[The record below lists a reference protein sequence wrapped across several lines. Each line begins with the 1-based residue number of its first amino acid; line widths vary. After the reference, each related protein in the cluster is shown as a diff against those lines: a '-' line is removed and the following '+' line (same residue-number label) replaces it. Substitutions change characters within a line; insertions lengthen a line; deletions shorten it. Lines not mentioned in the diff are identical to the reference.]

1 MKWIFSLFILLVLTS
16 VDSELFART
25 NSSNLCSRIP
35 SQSCLH
41 QLSSSPAAQ
50 QNSQVC
56 TVEAANNTH
65 PLLCGGQKWNREDIC
80 QHDGCGVHLEIYR
93 HMPYPSLPL
102 YRTALNLTLSNV
114 SSSKVKIRFHETSIN
129 NFAFCIN
136 FTTSSNAAQPFDSL
150 WYDCVFHSRQLEGQP
165 FQLEFLNG
173 PKYGLYL
180 FQLPTEKDVRNGHGF
195 LYVHLHHS
203 PNIVITFQETS
214 GLQTNN
220 TYLIV
225 VCKWHQ
231 NNCHIALQ
239 HLVDLSNSS
248 TFTSRF
254 KDSLTVSLG
263 KLSISGNFTIKI
275 EDPNCNILST
285 SCYQA
290 TSSFFI
296 IQDFH
301 GNYIFFLPVLGVL
314 VIVALCVSMGYR
326 KKIQLILSG
335 MKKEPIR
342 RKTVLLAHDS
352 TASDYSWIEA
362 LKLFLEKWGGF
373 EVLVDFVEIPRSR
386 HKDPLLWYTESM
398 ETADW
403 VAVVAP
409 PPPAT
414 DQRSPIYR
422 HTFDLALELLAM
434 RISRRLKLKERDV
447 LQQFVVVQPEG
458 GSVPDVCSS
467 FSRFRVPQE
476 FANLI
481 SYMDQQEMDGQ
492 HVGGPAANHPA
503 HFVDCLRPRSRDNES
518 KLMDS
523 FRMIHQHLVQRNQ
536 SLAAMAVRPPTVD
549 DAQHVEEERS
559 SLLNSE
565 DDRERKRQ
573 ELDRQF
579 GPAIVRLADLPTLG

>member
-1 MKWIFSLFILLVLTS
+1 
-16 VDSELFART
+16 
-25 NSSNLCSRIP
+25 
-35 SQSCLH
+35 
-41 QLSSSPAAQ
+41 
-50 QNSQVC
+50 
-56 TVEAANNTH
+56 
-65 PLLCGGQKWNREDIC
+65 
-80 QHDGCGVHLEIYR
+80 
-93 HMPYPSLPL
+93 
-102 YRTALNLTLSNV
+102 
-114 SSSKVKIRFHETSIN
+114 
-129 NFAFCIN
+129 
-136 FTTSSNAAQPFDSL
+136 
-150 WYDCVFHSRQLEGQP
+150 
-165 FQLEFLNG
+165 
-173 PKYGLYL
+173 
-180 FQLPTEKDVRNGHGF
+180 
-195 LYVHLHHS
+195 
-203 PNIVITFQETS
+203 
-214 GLQTNN
+214 
-220 TYLIV
+220 
-225 VCKWHQ
+225 
-231 NNCHIALQ
+231 
-239 HLVDLSNSS
+239 
-248 TFTSRF
+248 
-254 KDSLTVSLG
+254 
-263 KLSISGNFTIKI
+263 
-275 EDPNCNILST
+275 
-285 SCYQA
+285 
-290 TSSFFI
+290 
-296 IQDFH
+296 
-301 GNYIFFLPVLGVL
+301 
-314 VIVALCVSMGYR
+314 
-326 KKIQLILSG
+326 

-342 RKTVLLAHDS
+342 RRTVLLAHDS

-409 PPPAT
+409 PPPVATTAT

-458 GSVPDVCSS
+458 GSIPDVCSS

-492 HVGGPAANHPA
+492 HVGGPAANHRSSA
-503 HFVDCLRPRSRDNES
+503 HFTDCLRPRSRDKES

-549 DAQHVEEERS
+549 DAQHVEEERF

-579 GPAIVRLADLPTLG
+579 GPAIVRLSDLPTLG